1 MRALGHE
8 KRIAAA
14 FQENQIQR
22 VLLIDDVYDMPVLTE
37 ISGELLD
44 YFGDMSGL
52 DACREAGV
60 GDEDLTT
67 AQDAVN
73 VGDVESDALQQV
85 MGALYLKYVETRHE
99 RFDPGGRFKTLKAA
113 SLSVLDPLVALL
125 EACGESVEVKLSGLN
140 DGEEQFRDFSPQIV
154 FLDFYLSQDAAGAN
168 VTTAVKN
175 KARKASIQL
184 LGRLLQTKPAEEP
197 AIVLMSSESVKD
209 KAQRFRQDVESLG
222 ENVIAL
228 RFRFLQKGW
237 ISRQE
242 DALKIEHAAADTL
255 LDTSQGYVFGKVL
268 HSALKEWKAGA
279 KNALD
284 AVLKQMASLEPKDIA
299 YLFRFR
305 LATEGEKMG
314 EYLEWLF
321 GENLRGAVAE
331 TVDWSSEAFRNL
343 DDAKLSKG
351 IEGAFDGPSIPI
363 AHFFHRVRI
372 DDRALDPKARRR
384 LGDMFI
390 KPDEKRVL
398 VVITPDCD
406 LVPRGSGPKVK
417 RLLTMDGELRS
428 FDQDSAS
435 ADHFIFY
442 KNKPFS
448 LKWNPKGLQTFPVS
462 GTGSLGNLNG
472 AEFIGTLR
480 PLYAYEAQRI
490 ALTDLGRMGL
500 SVAPTMGVDAN
511 VTAHL
516 RVKNGQGTDFL
527 ILEFSGP
534 STATVLPERG
544 EAAKGHRVLF
554 RRSYVHGLI
563 DKLRDIDPSTLV
575 PEDAQKLADFLR
587 EKNEEQLFSGFL
599 IKGAAIK
606 EKGPL
611 STTISIASKPDRG
624 KDAAWLQFLL
634 QLSDEA
640 VGDLLSIDP
649 SMMLLDEASHNDP

>member
-1 MRALGHE
+1 MGHE

-22 VLLIDDVYDMPVLTE
+22 VLLIDDVYDMPVLNE

-52 DACREAGV
+52 DACQEAGI
-60 GDEDLTT
+60 GDEDLTS

-73 VGDVESDALQQV
+73 AGNLESDALQQV

-99 RFDPGGRFKTLKAA
+99 RFDPGGRFKTLKAV

-125 EACGESVEVKLSGLN
+125 EACGENVEVKRSGLN

-175 KARKASIQL
+175 KARKASIDL

-197 AIVLMSSESVKD
+197 AIVLMSSEPVKD

-237 ISRQE
+237 ISRE
-242 DALKIEHAAADTL
+242 EGDLKIEHAAADTL

-279 KNALD
+279 KSALD

-331 TVDWSSEAFRNL
+331 TVDWSSEAFRSL

-363 AHFFHRVRI
+363 ARFFHRVRI
-372 DDRALDPKARRR
+372 DDRPSDPTARRR

-462 GTGSLGNLNG
+462 GTGSLGNITG

-516 RVKNGQGTDFL
+516 RVKNGQGT
-527 ILEFSGP
+527 EFQIVKLSGP
-534 STATVLPERG
+534 TTATVLPERG
-544 EAAKGHRVLF
+544 DASKGHRVLF
-554 RRSYVHGLI
+554 RRSYIHGLI
-563 DKLRDIDPSTLV
+563 DKLRGIDPATLV
-575 PEDAQKLADFLR
+575 AEDAQKLADFLK
-587 EKNEEQLFSGFL
+587 EKNEDQLFSGFL

-611 STTISIASKPDRG
+611 STTISIASKPNRG
-624 KDAAWLQFLL
+624 NDAAWLQFVL

-640 VGDLLSIDP
+640 MEDLLSIDP
-649 SMMLLDEASHNDP
+649 SMMLSDEAAKQDD